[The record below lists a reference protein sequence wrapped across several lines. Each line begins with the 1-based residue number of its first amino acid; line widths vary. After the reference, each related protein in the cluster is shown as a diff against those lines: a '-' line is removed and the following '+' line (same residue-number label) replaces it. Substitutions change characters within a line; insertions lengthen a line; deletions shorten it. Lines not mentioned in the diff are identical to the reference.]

1 MTRHILDQVRTG
13 LAASATVLLA
23 AGAVTLLDPRPAAAD
38 GPTPLPVDA
47 TLTKA
52 GTSFLTA
59 AAVNIDQPVR
69 VAAATGEYLY
79 WSFPA
84 VAGQTSTIS
93 ATVTLADPADRS
105 GPSTWSVDVFDGLRR
120 RQPCTAGMQAPTGA
134 ATDRAVRAG
143 CVLRQVRGWAEPWS
157 ADPLPGTYFVRIAVT
172 DLPESDLGL
181 PVQVELRISAE
192 VSDDVTPEGGRLD
205 APLTPT
211 ARQGAVLTT
220 VADDT
225 TTDDTTTDGAAAAGT
240 DTVDTDDGQ
249 WWWERLA
256 GWFADRLPAFSS
268 RWVWTTIGGVLAA
281 VGGVVGFGLTRRPRR
296 PAVS

>member
-1 MTRHILDQVRTG
+1 MTRQILDQVRTG

-23 AGAVTLLDPRPAAAD
+23 AGAVTLLDPAPRPATAD
-38 GPTPLPVDA
+38 GPTPLPADA

-93 ATVTLADPADRS
+93 ATVTLADPADRG

-120 RQPCTAGMQAPTGA
+120 RQPCTAGMQSPTGA
-134 ATDRAVRAG
+134 ATDREIRAG

-172 DLPESDLGL
+172 DVPESDLGL

-220 VADDT
+220 VADDST
-225 TTDDTTTDGAAAAGT
+225 TAYGAAADAG
-240 DTVDTDDGQ
+240 DTDDGQ

-296 PAVS
+296 PTVN